1 MTTPEP
7 ETYAASVVRVL
18 REHGVSWLPTAMDA
32 EIVTKLIEEQQRDPK
47 DSFEVIVDSPHA
59 ARWRLKARS
68 DDRTRVRLACF
79 ALGRNSTV
87 VEFERTV
94 NDALRALET

>member
-1 MTTPEP
+1 MADP
-7 ETYAASVVRVL
+7 TYAAAVVKVL

-32 EIVTKLIEEQQRDPK
+32 EIVTKLIEQQQRDPK

-68 DDRTRVRLACF
+68 DDRTRVSLTCF
-79 ALGRNSTV
+79 ALNQNSVTA
-87 VEFERTV
+87 ELERTV